1 MRVMPGGEFMSS
13 RVLLVTRL
21 GSSLGVSGVHGN
33 LSVADIRHA
42 DAVESA
48 ITDIHQLDQ
57 RVVLTGSVND
67 TDDLHAIAARAKIR
81 VRGLRTAVEP
91 LPGNPLALA
100 VISSLADDSA
110 GNAAWL
116 HATLDDLRDRAWS
129 ATWLTK
135 LSQLTQPNPSM
146 WQHVRSWIPGA
157 AFLAEQTPTE
167 SVRLASHEP
176 LTVNTPRPGTALLHS
191 PSDSW
196 VIEAVRTAL
205 GSSTSSPIS
214 PVRDLVDTY
223 GTAHAV
229 ELVAI
234 PEDFGDRASARARH
248 AVDCNACG
256 AIHARA
262 SCPYCHMTTRT
273 FQGVPE

>member
-1 MRVMPGGEFMSS
+1 M
-13 RVLLVTRL
+13 TRL

-57 RVVLTGSVND
+57 RVVLTGSVD
-67 TDDLHAIAARAKIR
+67 DIDDLHAIAARAKIR

-91 LPGNPLALA
+91 LSGNPLALA
-100 VISSLADDSA
+100 VISSLADDSG

-135 LSQLTQPNPSM
+135 LSQLTRPNPSM
-146 WQHVRSWIPGA
+146 WQHVRSWAPGA
-157 AFLAEQTPTE
+157 AFLAEQVPTPI
-167 SVRLASHEP
+167 VRLASSAP
-176 LTVNTPRPGTALLHS
+176 LKVSSPRPGTALLHS

-196 VIEAVRTAL
+196 AVEAVRTAL
-205 GSSTSSPIS
+205 CSISASAIS

-223 GTAHAV
+223 GTSNAV
-229 ELVAI
+229 EFVAI
-234 PEDFGDRASARARH
+234 HEDFGDNATARARH
-248 AVDCNACG
+248 SVECNACG
-256 AIHARA
+256 AQHARA
-262 SCPYCHMTTRT
+262 SCPYCHMTTRS

>member
-1 MRVMPGGEFMSS
+1 M
-13 RVLLVTRL
+13 VTRL

-57 RVVLTGSVND
+57 RVVLTGSVED
-67 TDDLHAIAARAKIR
+67 LDDLHAIAARAKIR
-81 VRGLRTAVEP
+81 VRGLRVAVEP

-100 VISSLADDSA
+100 VISSLADDSG

-116 HATLDDLRDRAWS
+116 HATIDDLRDRAWS

-135 LSQLTQPNPSM
+135 LSQLSRPNPSM
-146 WQHVRSWIPGA
+146 WQHVRAWAPGA
-157 AFLAEQTPTE
+157 AFLAEQTPTAV
-167 SVRLASHEP
+167 VRVASRKP
-176 LTVNTPRPGTALLHS
+176 LTVTSPRPETALLHS

-196 VIEAVRTAL
+196 AVEAVRAAL
-205 GSSTSSPIS
+205 GSSTSSAIS
-214 PVRDLVDTY
+214 PIRDLVDMY
-223 GTAHAV
+223 GTNNAV
-229 ELVAI
+229 EFVAI
-234 PEDFGDRASARARH
+234 PEDFGDRATARARH

-256 AIHARA
+256 AVHARA
-262 SCPYCHMTTRT
+262 SCPYCHMTIRT

>member
-1 MRVMPGGEFMSS
+1 M
-13 RVLLVTRL
+13 TRL

-57 RVVLTGSVND
+57 RVVLTGSEDDV
-67 TDDLHAIAARAKIR
+67 DDLRAIAARAKVR
-81 VRGLRTAVEP
+81 VPGLRTAVEP
-91 LPGNPLALA
+91 LAGNPLTLA
-100 VISSLADDSA
+100 VISSLADDSG
-110 GNAAWL
+110 GNSAWL

-135 LSQLTQPNPSM
+135 LSQLTRPNPSM
-146 WQHVRSWIPGA
+146 WQHLRSWTPGA
-157 AFLAEQTPTE
+157 AFLAEQAPTPT
-167 SVRLASHEP
+167 VRSASREP
-176 LTVNTPRPGTALLHS
+176 VTVTAPRPGTVLLHS
-191 PSDSW
+191 PTESW
-196 VIEAVRTAL
+196 AVEAVRSAL
-205 GSSTSSPIS
+205 GASTSSPIS
-214 PVRDLVDTY
+214 PVRDLIDTY

-229 ELVAI
+229 EFVAI
-234 PEDFGDRASARARH
+234 PEDFGDRATARARH

-256 AIHARA
+256 AAHARP
-262 SCPYCHMTTRT
+262 SCPYCHMTTRS